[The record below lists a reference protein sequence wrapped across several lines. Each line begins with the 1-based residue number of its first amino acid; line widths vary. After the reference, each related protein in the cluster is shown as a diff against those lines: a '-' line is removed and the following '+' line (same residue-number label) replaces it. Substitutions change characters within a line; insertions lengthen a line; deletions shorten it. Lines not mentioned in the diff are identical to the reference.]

1 MQLPATCRSAHRGE
15 PHTRTRNIRVR
26 TPLGFPRVPPVR
38 RHATS
43 SWALELP
50 EGMLGRAVDPAPDSP
65 YTTMWILHGWLH
77 DTAPATVVVTTRP
90 RKGVTL
96 RSEARRL
103 SAGLL
108 NGATDGDEIEL
119 EGARGARRI
128 DGLVDLGE
136 GVSEDGVDRLALVIA
151 AGRVELV
158 MLSIRTRPAD
168 EAAAEV
174 EAAIRSFTLPR

>member
-1 MQLPATCRSAHRGE
+1 MQLPATCRSAHRGD
-15 PHTRTRNIRVR
+15 PHTRTRNIRVA
-26 TPLGFPRVPPVR
+26 TPLGFPGVSPVR

-65 YTTMWILHGWLH
+65 YASMWILRGWLH
-77 DTAPATVVVTTRP
+77 DTAPSTAVVTTRP

-103 SAGLL
+103 SAILL
-108 NGATDGDEIEL
+108 DGPMEGDGIDV

-136 GVSEDGVDRLALVIA
+136 GVS
-151 AGRVELV
+151 
-158 MLSIRTRPAD
+158 
-168 EAAAEV
+168 
-174 EAAIRSFTLPR
+174 